1 MKASKGLILSQ
12 WSCKLR
18 GRRYR
23 NIIGQQ
29 IMALNVS
36 KKNVMWRK
44 SHESKSFLQKWRI
57 RDGLKDKPRKDLRF
71 DCFK

>member
-1 MKASKGLILSQ
+1 
-12 WSCKLR
+12 
-18 GRRYR
+18 
-23 NIIGQQ
+23 
-29 IMALNVS
+29 MALNVS